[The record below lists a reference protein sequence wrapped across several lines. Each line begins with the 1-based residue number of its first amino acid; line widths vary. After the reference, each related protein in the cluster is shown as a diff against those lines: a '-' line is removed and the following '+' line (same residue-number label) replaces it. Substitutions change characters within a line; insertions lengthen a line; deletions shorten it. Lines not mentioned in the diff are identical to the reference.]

1 MRLYMERS
9 ALASP
14 SDSWVSSASTQ
25 TSAAFLGSFAS
36 RPFAFSTSCLSL
48 DMEELRYRGL
58 QGWTSRTR
66 CPDGAYD
73 PSSHPVGD
81 LAPVIHRRDHQI
93 GDAARRDLTP
103 IIKTERGSGVDR
115 HRDYDFGMTHPK
127 LGHPEGH
134 HEGQAHRR

>member
-1 MRLYMERS
+1 MRLYIERS

-58 QGWTSRTR
+58 QGRTSRTC
-66 CPDGAYD
+66 CPHGAYD
-73 PSSHPVGD
+73 PSTHPVCH
-81 LAPVIHRRDHQI
+81 LAPVIDRRHDQVR
-93 GDAARRDLTP
+93 DAPRRDLP
-103 IIKTERGSGVDR
+103 AIVKTERRGGVD
-115 HRDYDFGMTHPK
+115 G
-127 LGHPEGH
+127 
-134 HEGQAHRR
+134 HRRHHLGVTHAEL